1 MASYKEVLKNI
12 KLPKTKFELTY
23 TLIAGIIALIIY
35 GYIVI
40 NWGKVPDTIPTH
52 YNALGQQDDEGSKWL
67 VVIMPIIA
75 FCITSITGLFEKH
88 PEWGNYPARINE
100 HNAKDFYL
108 LNRQLVNM
116 INNGSVI
123 LFAFISLEM
132 ILVGLG
138 KIESID
144 LIYYGLAI
152 VVLFIIPNIIVM
164 LKTRKIK

>member
-1 MASYKEVLKNI
+1 MSSYKEVLKNL

-23 TLIAGIIALIIY
+23 TFITGIISLLIY

-67 VVIMPIIA
+67 VVIFPIIT

-100 HNAKDFYL
+100 QNAKAFFL
-108 LNRQLVNM
+108 MNRQLVTA
-116 INNGSVI
+116 INNGTI
-123 LFAFISLEM
+123 LLFSLISLEM

-138 KIESID
+138 KIVSID
-144 LIYYGLAI
+144 FIYYGLAI
-152 VVLFIIPNIIVM
+152 FVLFIIPNIIVM
-164 LKTRKIK
+164 LKIRKIK